1 MQKLHLN
8 KSSKTVIDKLKNL
21 KKNYLIKD
29 IHNLPVV
36 KARAEFSK
44 IRSYFAY
51 KKKIQVLIIKNFKI
65 KNIPVRYYRGKQNSI
80 NEELPIMIYFH
91 GGGWVVGDLNTHD
104 QVCRMLVSN
113 AKYDII
119 SVDYSLAP
127 EATFPHAINE
137 GKEILRAIAQKKF
150 NLKINNKKIILC
162 GDSAGGNIA
171 TVLCDYN
178 KNTLKANILL
188 QVLIYPATHMFSQYD
203 SKNKF
208 DGLILSKKLMSW
220 FENHY
225 CPINIRKKYVNDVR
239 LSPIKNKKMKGMPD
253 TLIIL
258 AECDPLFDEG
268 YLYGSRLAENDV
280 KVEVKIYKGLM
291 HGFITMGG
299 VIKEVKKVINF
310 INNKINYYL

>member
-1 MQKLHLN
+1 MG
-8 KSSKTVIDKLKNL
+8 S
-21 KKNYLIKD
+21 
-29 IHNLPVV
+29 
-36 KARAEFSK
+36 EMC
-44 IRSYFAY
+44 IR
-51 KKKIQVLIIKNFKI
+51 
-65 KNIPVRYYRGKQNSI
+65 
-80 NEELPIMIYFH
+80 
-91 GGGWVVGDLNTHD
+91 
-104 QVCRMLVSN
+104 
-113 AKYDII
+113 
-119 SVDYSLAP
+119 
-127 EATFPHAINE
+127 
-137 GKEILRAIAQKKF
+137 
-150 NLKINNKKIILC
+150 
-162 GDSAGGNIA
+162 DS
-171 TVLCDYN
+171 
-178 KNTLKANILL
+178 
-188 QVLIYPATHMFSQYD
+188 MFSQYE
-203 SKNKF
+203 SKNKY

-225 CPINIRKKYVNDVR
+225 CPKNIRKKYIDDVR